1 MIHRNKKLIICQ
13 VNFDMKRILLAVFIL
28 ADFSLVHAQDLTGVW
43 RGHFSQGTLHRDNS
57 LRSDNPM
64 QELLLGDSRY
74 KFEVQ
79 IAQTS
84 KLLDAITY
92 SYLTTIFYGKAKAD
106 GTVNPQ
112 TKKVVLRELKLI
124 EVRSFGGG
132 ACAMTCFMQY
142 SNIGGAEFLEGTYT
156 AMSVKDSSNCG
167 KGTVFLRKVPS
178 SDFYTEPFVEKREKE
193 IAKNKNNPKPPVPLA
208 HPDTVK
214 VNSIHSL
221 PKKEQNHPADKGPG
235 TKTGATSAPDQKL
248 ASRVPKPSAPKK
260 PDQHNPQKNDI
271 AKESISALK
280 IDTEKIDRRIIA
292 PAIIPK
298 VLSSRQNQLVRT
310 ITVNTNE
317 IELDIYDDGT
327 IDNDTVSVYLDKKL
341 VISHAMLTDRAI
353 IMKVHL
359 DDDDNYHEVV
369 MVADN
374 EGTIPPNTSLMI
386 VKSGDKRYE
395 VRIVSTEQK
404 NATVIFKYEK
414 PK

>member
-13 VNFDMKRILLAVFIL
+13 VNFDMKKILLA
-28 ADFSLVHAQDLTGVW
+28 AFSLAHISIAYTQDLTGVW
-43 RGHFSQGTLHRDNS
+43 RGHFSQGPVHRENSLHSDNS
-57 LRSDNPM
+57 LQD
-64 QELLLGDSRY
+64 LLLGDSRY

-79 IAQTS
+79 IAQNS
-84 KLLDAITY
+84 KLMNAITY
-92 SYLTTIFYGKAKAD
+92 SYLTTIFYAKATAD
-106 GTVNPQ
+106 GTVNLQ
-112 TKKVVLRELKLI
+112 TKKVVLRELKLV
-124 EVRSFGGG
+124 EVRSLEGG
-132 ACAMTCFMQY
+132 ACAMTCLMQY

-156 AMSVKDSSNCG
+156 SMSIRDSTSCG

-178 SDFYTEPFVEKREKE
+178 SDFYTEPFVEKKEKE
-193 IAKNKNNPKPPVPLA
+193 IAENKKNGRSPAPVV
-208 HPDTVK
+208 HSDTAK
-214 VNSIHSL
+214 STRSL
-221 PKKEQNHPADKGPG
+221 EPKKTQNPAYKGPG
-235 TKTGATSAPDQKL
+235 TKTGIVSIPSQKT
-248 ASRVPKPSAPKK
+248 ANSGAKPSVTKK
-260 PDQHNPQKNDI
+260 PVLHSPQKNDI
-271 AKESISALK
+271 AKESITPIR
-280 IDTEKIDRRIIA
+280 IDTEKLERKIIA
-292 PAIIPK
+292 PTIIPK
-298 VLSSRQNQLVRT
+298 VLSNRQNQLVKT

-353 IMKVHL
+353 VMKVHL
-359 DDDDNYHEVV
+359 DDDENYHEVV

>member
-13 VNFDMKRILLAVFIL
+13 VNLDMKIILLAALSL
-28 ADFSLVHAQDLTGVW
+28 AHFSIAYSQDLTGVW
-43 RGHFSQGTLHRDNS
+43 RGHFTQGPVHKENSLHSDNS
-57 LRSDNPM
+57 L
-64 QELLLGDSRY
+64 QESILGDSRY

-79 IAQTS
+79 IAQNS
-84 KLLDAITY
+84 KLMNAVTY
-92 SYLTTIFYGKAKAD
+92 SYLTTIFYAKATAD

-112 TKKVVLRELKLI
+112 TKKVVLRELKLVEI
-124 EVRSFGGG
+124 RSFDGG

-156 AMSVKDSSNCG
+156 SMSIRDSTSCG

-178 SDFYTEPFVEKREKE
+178 SDFYTEPFVEKKEKE
-193 IAKNKNNPKPPVPLA
+193 IAENKKNGKTQAPVVRT
-208 HPDTVK
+208 DTAK
-214 VNSIHSL
+214 SNRFHD
-221 PKKEQNHPADKGPG
+221 PKKAQNPGYKGPG
-235 TKTGATSAPDQKL
+235 TKTDVTSIP
-248 ASRVPKPSAPKK
+248 PKK
-260 PDQHNPQKNDI
+260 IANPGLKPPIPKKADQHNPQKNDI
-271 AKESISALK
+271 AKASITPLR
-280 IDTEKIDRRIIA
+280 IDTEKIERKIVA
-292 PAIIPK
+292 PTIIPK
-298 VLSSRQNQLVRT
+298 VLSNRQNQLVKT
-310 ITVNTNE
+310 ITVYTNE

-353 IMKVHL
+353 VMKVHL

-395 VRIVSTEQK
+395 VRIVSTEQR